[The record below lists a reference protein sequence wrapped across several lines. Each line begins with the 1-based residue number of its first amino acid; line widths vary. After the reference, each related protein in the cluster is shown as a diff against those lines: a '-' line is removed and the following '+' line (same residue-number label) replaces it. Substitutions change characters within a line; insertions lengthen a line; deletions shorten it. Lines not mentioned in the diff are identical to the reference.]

1 MDTKYLFYITLV
13 ISIIV
18 QIITGI
24 IEIGTLFTPFLI
36 SNAHFTGQKIR
47 KNVKSIVGISPT
59 MVLLFPVLLL

>member
-24 IEIGTLFTPFLI
+24 IEIGAFFCKSSPHLFFNKTI
-36 SNAHFTGQKIR
+36 ADNRIGS
-47 KNVKSIVGISPT
+47 SDY
-59 MVLLFPVLLL
+59 

>member
-24 IEIGTLFTPFLI
+24 IEITALFVKVPTIYLLI
-36 SNAHFTGQKIR
+36 SQ
-47 KNVKSIVGISPT
+47 
-59 MVLLFPVLLL
+59 LLLLELVVSCTIGADDVTTAGN